1 MFSPCILNFLDVI
14 ISFIKAVSKTHVGS
28 FSREMQ
34 IENTLLTITY
44 IAYIQMFVFSI
55 VNIVKRPAFGKH
67 ENMPPH
73 VEADEDIR

>member
-1 MFSPCILNFLDVI
+1 M
-14 ISFIKAVSKTHVGS
+14 GS
-28 FSREMQ
+28 FSREVQ

-44 IAYIQMFVFSI
+44 IAYFQMFPFSI

>member
-1 MFSPCILNFLDVI
+1 
-14 ISFIKAVSKTHVGS
+14 
-28 FSREMQ
+28 MQ

-44 IAYIQMFVFSI
+44 IAYFQMFPFSI
-55 VNIVKRPAFGKH
+55 VNIVKRPAFDKH

>member
-1 MFSPCILNFLDVI
+1 M
-14 ISFIKAVSKTHVGS
+14 GS
-28 FSREMQ
+28 FSKEIQ
-34 IENTLLTITY
+34 IDSTLLTITN
-44 IAYIQMFVFSI
+44 IAYFQMFTFSI